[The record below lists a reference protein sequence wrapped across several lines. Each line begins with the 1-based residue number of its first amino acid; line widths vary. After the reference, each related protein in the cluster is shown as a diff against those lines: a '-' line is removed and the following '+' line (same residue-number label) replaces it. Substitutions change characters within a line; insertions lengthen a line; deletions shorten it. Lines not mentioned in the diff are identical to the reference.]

1 MARPIA
7 VHRLRSPLALAIATL
22 TAGLS
27 SPAVFAEEE
36 STLAPVVVTATR
48 TSEDVTTVPQA
59 VTVID
64 KEQIAEQAGTAA
76 SLSEILGKLVPG
88 MAVGSGTQTNY
99 NQTIR
104 GRGIL
109 VLIDGVPQ
117 ITVRNVARDLMTID
131 PAMVERV
138 EVIRGATA
146 IYGHG
151 ASGGVVNIITKKP
164 AKGET
169 RFTTEIGAQ
178 TSLTKLKSDGVGGR
192 VRQGISHDMGQF
204 DASLNLSAEHL
215 PAQFDADGDRIAPE
229 PAQGDLTD
237 TDTFGLS
244 GKLGWEADKQRLE
257 LAFNRYRAEQDS
269 DYVSDPA
276 VNSAPPASVPSRPK
290 HGLQLATQPESEN
303 DIVNLSYRHDD
314 VLGSKLESQLYHRD
328 YMTLFFPFD
337 GRAVSGYTGNQVVQS
352 YLDSQ
357 TWGGRLA
364 LDTPL
369 FSNDTQLVSL
379 LWGAD
384 YASEDTEQ
392 RVRVFDRTAYTN
404 SGGLRYVPID
414 DRSWVPPIE
423 HAQFGFF
430 TQLEWMLNDK
440 WTVRGGARQDLIDV
454 KVNDFRNL
462 GTGATVK
469 GGDVEYDDIS
479 YNLGATYAAT
489 DAVSLY
495 ASYAE
500 GFSLPDV
507 GLILRGAAPT
517 FVVSNTTLQPLDVK
531 NYEIGARGNWQ
542 RVQSTLSLFYSTS
555 KLGFFSAGL
564 NNPVQRAPERTQG
577 LEATTDVFVTDSL
590 TAGGAFSWVEGEYED
605 AKKGEWVALN
615 GFRVAPPKL
624 TMYVEHETAT
634 GWRNRLQALY
644 SGNRD
649 DAYEDKPGTPTSFGR
664 ASVHPYTVVDLQSS
678 LKLGAGTLSVGIENL
693 FNEDYYNVFSQLLYQ
708 GNVSHF
714 KAPGRTLRLGYAMT
728 Y

>member
-1 MARPIA
+1 MNRTA
-7 VHRLRSPLALAIATL
+7 VVLRHPLALAIAAL
-22 TAGLS
+22 SPWLAPGTAL
-27 SPAVFAEEE
+27 AEEAA
-36 STLAPVVVTATR
+36 SVDAVIVTATR

-59 VTVID
+59 ITVID
-64 KEQIAEQAGTAA
+64 KDEIAKQAATAS
-76 SLSEILGKLVPG
+76 SLSEILGKYVPG

-131 PAMVERV
+131 PSLVERV

-164 AKGET
+164 AAGET
-169 RFTTEIGAQ
+169 KFTTEIGAQ
-178 TSLTKLKSDGVGGR
+178 TSLTRLKSDGVGGW
-192 VRQGISHDMGQF
+192 VRQGISHDAGAF
-204 DASLNLSAEHL
+204 DASLNLSAERL
-215 PAQFDADGDRIAPE
+215 PAKFDADGDRIAPE

-237 TDTFGLS
+237 TDTLS
-244 GKLGWEADKQRLE
+244 LAGKLAWKTEQQRLE
-257 LAFNRYRAEQDS
+257 LGYSRYRAAQDS

-276 VNSAPPASVPSRPK
+276 VNSAPPAAVPSRPK
-290 HGLQLATQPESEN
+290 PGLQLATQPESEN
-303 DIVNLSYRHDD
+303 DIVNLSYHHDA
-314 VLGSKLESQLYHRD
+314 VLGSTLDSQLYHRD
-328 YMTLFFPFD
+328 YTTLFFPFD

-369 FSNDTQLVSL
+369 FSTNTQLVSL

-392 RVRVFDRTAYTN
+392 RVRVFDRTTYTN
-404 SGGLRYVPID
+404 SGGLAYKPID

-423 HAQFGFF
+423 HAQLGFF
-430 TQLEWMLNDK
+430 TQLEWMLNEK
-440 WTVRGGARQDLIDV
+440 WTLRGGARQDLIEV
-454 KVNDFRNL
+454 KVDDFRNL
-462 GTGATVK
+462 GSGALVK
-469 GGDVEYDDIS
+469 GGEVDYDDVS
-479 YNLGATYAAT
+479 YNAGVTYAAT

-507 GLILRGAAPT
+507 GLILRGAAAS
-517 FVVSNTTLQPLDVK
+517 FVVSDTTLQPLDVK
-531 NYEIGARGNWQ
+531 NYEIGTRGNWA
-542 RVQSTLSLFYSTS
+542 RVQGTLSLFYSKS
-555 KLGFFSAGL
+555 RLGFFSAGL
-564 NNPVQRAPERTQG
+564 NNPVQRAPERTYG
-577 LEATTDVFVTDSL
+577 LEATVDVDVTERLRS
-590 TAGGAFSWVEGEYED
+590 GGSFSWVEGEYRD
-605 AKKGEWVALN
+605 AAKGGEWVALN
-615 GFRVAPPKL
+615 GFRISPPKL
-624 TMYVEHETAT
+624 TAYVEHETAK

-649 DAYEDKPGTPTSFGR
+649 EAVEDVPGTPTTFGR
-664 ASVHPYTVVDLQSS
+664 WSVHPYTVVDLQSS
-678 LKLGAGTLSVGIENL
+678 LALGKGTLTVGLENL
-693 FNEDYYNVFSQLLYQ
+693 LNEDYYNVFSQLLYQ

-714 KAPGRTLRLGYAMT
+714 KAPGRTLKVGYSVE